1 MPTPPRSD
9 DTADDRAD
17 MSSDPARYYASLEKE
32 RTPCDLCGR
41 TEQRILGV
49 GDRYGMGLTTVGCVR
64 CGLIF
69 TNPRPVEPAMR
80 DFYRSHYRAF
90 YEGVDRP
97 SEEYVRSGIFPRRAE
112 AAYRRLSRR
121 LDLDRVGRVL
131 DVGCSEGSLLKLLRE
146 RHPETELHGV
156 EPVAAFARFA
166 AERAGAGIHVGDL
179 EDYCERGPGRAA
191 AGSYDLV
198 LLSHVLEHVHRPS
211 EQLSRV
217 HGLLAVGGH
226 LYVEVPNIA
235 SPHGALGQFHIAHL
249 YHFYPETLQAMLVK
263 NGFRA
268 IELTEEGLPDPW
280 AMCVLARR
288 DRPREPDWPS
298 TTLVEQRERRARDK
312 LPSRS
317 LLDRLDRRMRRLVHW
332 FDG

>member
-1 MPTPPRSD
+1 MPTRPRPD
-9 DTADDRAD
+9 DTDVRAVV
-17 MSSDPARYYASLEKE
+17 SSDPARYYASLEKE
-32 RTPCDLCGR
+32 RTSCDLCGGN
-41 TEQRILGV
+41 EQRILGV
-49 GDRYGMGLTTVGCVR
+49 GDRYAMGLTTVGCTR

-69 TNPRPVEPAMR
+69 TNPRPAEPAMR
-80 DFYRSHYRAF
+80 EFYRSHYRSF

-112 AAYRRLSRR
+112 AAYQRLSRGLDADR
-121 LDLDRVGRVL
+121 LGRVL

-146 RHPETELHGV
+146 RHPDTELHGV

-166 AERAGAGIHVGDL
+166 AERADAEIHVGDL
-179 EDYCERGPGRAA
+179 EDYCERGPGRSA
-191 AGSYDLV
+191 AGSCDLV
-198 LLSHVLEHVHRPS
+198 LLSHVLEHLHRPS
-211 EQLSRV
+211 RQLALV
-217 HGLLAVGGH
+217 HGLLAEGGR

-249 YHFYPETLQAMLVK
+249 YHFYPETLQAMLTK
-263 NGFRA
+263 TGFRV

-298 TTLVEQRERRARDK
+298 AALVERRARRARDK

-317 LLDRLDRRMRRLVHW
+317 LLDRLDRRMRRWVHW